1 MDHIIK
7 MIGDHPLPGV
17 IAVLVATVTLFLWE
31 YLHLTR
37 RSAGSRY
44 LSLIFRIAMGF
55 TILSV
60 LMIVCRFAA
69 VEGL

>member
-1 MDHIIK
+1 MAHIINT
-7 MIGDHPLPGV
+7 IGGHPLAGV

-37 RSAGSRY
+37 RSARSRY
-44 LSLIFRIAMGF
+44 PSLIFRIAMGF